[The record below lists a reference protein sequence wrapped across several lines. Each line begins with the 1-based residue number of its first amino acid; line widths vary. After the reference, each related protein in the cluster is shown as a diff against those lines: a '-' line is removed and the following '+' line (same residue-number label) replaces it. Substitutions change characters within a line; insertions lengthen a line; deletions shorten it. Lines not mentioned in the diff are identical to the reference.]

1 MASIRRRG
9 QTWAYWVD
17 VGRDASG
24 KRKQKTKGG
33 FPTKRAAQQAAR
45 VVEQTVAD
53 GSYVEPTRQTLG
65 QYLTTEWLP
74 SIRAHVRPSTWGH
87 YEGNIRRHV
96 VPRIGSLPLG
106 RLSAMHL
113 EALYADLLTDGRA
126 DGTGGLSPRT
136 VGHVHRVLRNALAD
150 AVRVGKLHRNAAAL
164 ARPPSVPHRE
174 MSVWSPEQLRQFLG
188 YLQRTQDR
196 LLALW
201 VLAAT
206 TGLRRGELL
215 GLRWQDV
222 DLDHGRVSVMQTLT
236 VADRVVRFAEPK
248 TARGRRSL
256 ALDAATVKVLRA
268 HRARQS
274 EERLAWGAAW
284 PDAGLVFT
292 REDGRHLDPYWP
304 THALPRLAQ
313 EVGLPRIRVHDLR
326 HSYASA
332 ALVAGVSAKVVSDRL
347 GHSTIAITLDTY
359 SHVLPALD
367 EEAADRVA
375 ALIVGSASSQTGLR

>member
-1 MASIRRRG
+1 MASVRKRG
-9 QTWAYWVD
+9 RTWAYWVD
-17 VGRDASG
+17 VGRDPSG
-24 KRKQKTKGG
+24 KRKQRTKGG
-33 FPTKRAAQQAAR
+33 FPTKRAAQHAAR
-45 VVEQTVAD
+45 IAEQMVAD
-53 GSYVEPTRQTLG
+53 GSYIEPTRQTLA
-65 QYLTTEWLP
+65 QYLTSEWLP
-74 SIRAHVRPSTWGH
+74 SVRSQVRPSTWSH

-96 VPRIGSLPLG
+96 IPRIGGVLLC

-113 EALYADLLTDGRA
+113 EALYADLLTGGRA
-126 DGTGGLSPRT
+126 DGKGGLSPRT

-150 AVRVGKLHRNAAAL
+150 AVRIGKLHRNAAAL

-188 YLQRTQDR
+188 YLQRKQHR

-222 DLDHGRVSVMQTLT
+222 DLDNGRVSIVQTLT
-236 VADRVVRFAEPK
+236 VAGGVVRFSEPK

-256 ALDAATVKVLRA
+256 ALDDATVKALRA
-268 HRARQS
+268 HRKQQS
-274 EERLAWGAAW
+274 EERLAWGPAW
-284 PDAGLVFT
+284 QDVGLVFT

-304 THALPRLAQ
+304 THALPRLAR
-313 EVGLPRIRVHDLR
+313 EAELPRIRLHDLR

-332 ALVAGVSAKVVSDRL
+332 ALVAGVSPKVVSDRL
-347 GHSTIAITLDTY
+347 GHSTIALTLDTY

-367 EEAADRVA
+367 EEAANRVA
-375 ALIVGSASSQTGLR
+375 ALILGWS